1 MKKLPFK
8 PTAMRKAA
16 PKPTQP
22 EEANDSDDDGLALFS
37 RRKEMVS
44 VMQADIDRR
53 SKKRR
58 ASDFEEERR
67 QLEATEE
74 KPARDKPEDVQDSRV
89 FSQGDHNDVQEDLP
103 SAQPS
108 EETPAAEEAS
118 AQDGADGA
126 RFACPP
132 YNFELSVDSFSELV
146 TPPPSKR
153 SKLDSNST
161 QKPLLSMQT
170 EDEDEDEEPFPDA
183 SPTPRVRPQPDSP
196 SPVRSRKPEVTLPQ
210 PKQATQA
217 IRIDSDSEDEV
228 RPSQMANR
236 RSSSIE
242 INDFT
247 STKPSKEPTPPPV
260 ATAEDDEFAE
270 YIRRAEENRARQQAL
285 QQSASTNDSPKKDV
299 ISVMI
304 TSTIPGS
311 GVLVAKFLF
320 DKQLRIARDA
330 WVKHQRK
337 KGLDLNPDDIVLTWR
352 RSKLY
357 NTSTLTGLGIRPAAN
372 GKVEADGL
380 GSAGFRENRSVVHI
394 EAWTP
399 ELFQEMEQEEQLQ
412 RRRDAGEVPDEEE
425 PQQDERERFII
436 MLKGRDIEPL
446 ECKVMPETT
455 VDTLIAVFRKQRQ
468 ISTDR
473 EVSLWWDGERLE
485 EHVEMETA
493 EIEEHD
499 TIEVHVQ

>member
-8 PTAMRKAA
+8 PTALRKVA

-22 EEANDSDDDGLALFS
+22 EETNNSDDDGLALFS
-37 RRKEMVS
+37 RRKEMVP
-44 VMQADIDRR
+44 VMQADLDRR

-58 ASDFEEERR
+58 AADLEEERR
-67 QLEATEE
+67 QLEDTEE
-74 KPARDKPEDVQDSRV
+74 KPARDEPKDVQDSGI
-89 FSQGDHNDVQEDLP
+89 FSQDDHSNVQEDLP
-103 SAQPS
+103 SVQPNK
-108 EETPAAEEAS
+108 ETPAAEEAS
-118 AQDGADGA
+118 TQDGADGA
-126 RFACPP
+126 
-132 YNFELSVDSFSELV
+132 SELV

-153 SKLDSNST
+153 SKLDSSST
-161 QKPLLSMQT
+161 QKPLLSIQA
-170 EDEDEDEEPFPDA
+170 EDNDEDEEPFPDA

-196 SPVRSRKPEVTLPQ
+196 SPVRSRKPEVTPPA

-236 RSSSIE
+236 RSSSID

-260 ATAEDDEFAE
+260 AAVDDEFAE

-399 ELFQEMEQEEQLQ
+399 ELFQEMEQNEQLQ
-412 RRRDAGEVPDEEE
+412 RRRDAGEVSDEEE
-425 PQQDERERFII
+425 PQEEERERFII
-436 MLKGRDIEPL
+436 MLKGRDFEPL

-468 ISTDR
+468 INTDR

-485 EHVEMETA
+485 EHVEMEQA